1 MKHFLSL
8 FLFLILLSTAAQNQ
22 DTWIYGISDGGNYSH
37 GYFVR
42 LNYLNGEY
50 DTLID
55 LEGVNIED
63 FASCI
68 DPFNGRYFVFG
79 LLFNQNGN
87 FHVIDLNDLSI
98 ESFDVISTER
108 PEYNIFNNSILFN
121 QDSIFYSYNLSTHA
135 LTTFPGTFSES
146 GILWGKNRTYNPY
159 DNTYIYVGETNRNDL
174 SFFYYIVLDGFRGE
188 VLSTCVVP
196 WYDDAILS
204 PEGLVADFETGK
216 VYAHYNETVFSINP
230 YTGDYQILL
239 TIPTYYYHANT
250 QIATYDQVNKKYIV
264 PFQTIN
270 YIPKIAVIDMI
281 NYEVDTM
288 YLQPDKWMD
297 EHQIYCKPGARLN
310 LIDEVF
316 NSTYGENYY
325 WFFNNYMLQNANES
339 YLLPF
344 EQGDYQVLVEFP
356 SYSSLSNIVPYYF
369 AESGFQIEDKFVKI
383 YPNPFIDKIEIE
395 MAENHDYQ
403 FSQSTICICDI
414 LGVKIL
420 ENKLSG
426 TKCSI
431 SLESVKAGFYFVVY
445 HDNLGSR
452 QIGKILKIK

>member
-1 MKHFLSL
+1 MKHLLSFL
-8 FLFLILLSTAAQNQ
+8 LFLILLSSAAQNQ

-42 LNYLNGEY
+42 LNYLTGEY
-50 DTLID
+50 DTLIN

-87 FHVIDLNDLSI
+87 FHIIDLNDLTI
-98 ESFDVISTER
+98 ESYDVLSTER
-108 PEYNIFNNSILFN
+108 PEYNIFNNSIIYD
-121 QDSIFYSYNLSTHA
+121 QDSIFYSYNLQTHA

-159 DNTYIYVGETNRNDL
+159 DNTYIYVGEANR
-174 SFFYYIVLDGFRGE
+174 SFFYYIILDAFIGK

-216 VYAHYNETVFSINP
+216 VFAHYNETVFSINP

-288 YLQPDKWMD
+288 YIQPDKWMD
-297 EHQIYCKPGARLN
+297 EQQIYCKPGARLN
-310 LIDEVF
+310 LIDEAF

-325 WFFNNYMLQNANES
+325 WFFNNYLLQNADES
-339 YLLPF
+339 YLFPF
-344 EQGDYQVLVEFP
+344 EQGNYQVLVDFP
-356 SYSSLSNIVPYYF
+356 AYSSLSNIIPFYF
-369 AESGFQIEDKFVKI
+369 SNSDIHNSDEFAKV
-383 YPNPFIDKIEIE
+383 YPNPFNDKIEVE
-395 MAENHDYQ
+395 MAENNDNQTFQGKIIIY
-403 FSQSTICICDI
+403 DI
-414 LGVKIL
+414 RGSKIL
-420 ENKLSG
+420 EHFMYGS
-426 TKCSI
+426 KCSI
-431 SLESVKAGFYFVVY
+431 NLESIKAGFYLVLY
-445 HDNLGSR
+445 SDDKGSR
-452 QIGKILKIK
+452 KIGKILKIK